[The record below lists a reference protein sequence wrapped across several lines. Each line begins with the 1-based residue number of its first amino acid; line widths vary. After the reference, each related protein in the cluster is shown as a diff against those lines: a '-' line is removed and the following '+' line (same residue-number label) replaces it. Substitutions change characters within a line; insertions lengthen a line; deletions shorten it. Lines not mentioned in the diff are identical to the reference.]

1 MYIESKRRAYWDQ
14 FADQFISSF
23 LCAHK
28 TPPSQSGLTYLLSR
42 IIWAIYNKFPSAQV
56 GSGLCAVLADVRAE
70 FIRRKLSI
78 RHELDID
85 EQGDLPEAK
94 NCACDICGTTTGIL
108 SGGPNIQQLPKSDV
122 LDLNN
127 LPPGCKVVS
136 MEDVQKCLAEGKSL
150 HTLMEP
156 TTPVDPASQTGAF
169 VKDANFD
176 KVKWDGKLTVTPGAD
191 NLQAAAVGLPPVP
204 EPVKTEADHE
214 AALLRAMKAYSIARK
229 SNATPYILKNLEALV
244 RNASA
249 TLFNLYGEPI

>member
-23 LCAHK
+23 LSAHK

-78 RHELDID
+78 QHELDID

-94 NCACDICGTTTGIL
+94 NCACDICGTTTGVL
-108 SGGPNIQQLPKSDV
+108 SGGPNIQQLPKNDV
-122 LDLNN
+122 FDLNH

-136 MEDVQKCLAEGKSL
+136 MEDVQKCLAEGKPLSSL
-150 HTLMEP
+150 
-156 TTPVDPASQTGAF
+156 
-169 VKDANFD
+169 
-176 KVKWDGKLTVTPGAD
+176 VTPTPTAPGNDVFIKNKDTGEVTQPLAT
-191 NLQAAAVGLPPVP
+191 QAPQD
-204 EPVKTEADHE
+204 TEAGHE
-214 AALLRAMKAYSIARK
+214 ASLLRAMKAYSIARK
-229 SNATPYILKNLEALV
+229 SNASPVILQKLEALV